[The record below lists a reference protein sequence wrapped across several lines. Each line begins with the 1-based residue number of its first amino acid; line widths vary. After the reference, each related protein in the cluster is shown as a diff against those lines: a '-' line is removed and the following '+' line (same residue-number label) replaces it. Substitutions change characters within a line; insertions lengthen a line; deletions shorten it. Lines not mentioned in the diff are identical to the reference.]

1 MRVTPALK
9 RRLTVLLLIAVYFA
23 VAYSLMYH
31 FGITCIFLELFG
43 IPCPGCGMTRA
54 LLALLRL
61 DILQAARYNVVIF
74 FMPYVAAYVL
84 LDFKHKAHNTI
95 LKIIAVIAVIN
106 WIIKL

>member
-1 MRVTPALK
+1 MRVTSALK
-9 RRLTVLLLIAVYFA
+9 RRLAVLLLIAVYFA

-106 WIIKL
+106 WIINL